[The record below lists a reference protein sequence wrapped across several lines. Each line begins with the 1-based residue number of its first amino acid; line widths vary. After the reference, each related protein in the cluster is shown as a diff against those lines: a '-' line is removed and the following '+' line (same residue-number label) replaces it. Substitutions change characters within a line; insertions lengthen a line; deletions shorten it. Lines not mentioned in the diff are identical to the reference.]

1 MQSLDELVDEMFR
14 RLTVGGAAVEI
25 TSGSPGFPSKTGLHE
40 RRRGNIKASGNDE
53 GIEFEALP
61 SPMSLASPASA
72 DRTSTVNQSM
82 VNLLNAILGTGVLGL
97 PYCFKTCGVLL
108 STMAILICLAVCTFS
123 LQALLYCSTVTSKYS
138 YEDVAHATLGLNGRR
153 VVRLSTLA
161 LLLGCVVAY
170 INIISDIF
178 SSVAGTIV
186 PPGAEPSRQQVMILV
201 VVMGFFPLT
210 LLIRSAKSIA
220 STSGFGLAM
229 VWLSLCFVTL
239 CLTLSNS
246 FSRSNVLFIS
256 GPLLSLCFVTLEFFS
271 CSNLCL
277 SLHMSLAE
285 KSW

>member
-1 MQSLDELVDEMFR
+1 MLDELVDEMFR
-14 RLTVGGAAVEI
+14 RLTVGGAAVEV
-25 TSGSPGFPSKTGLHE
+25 TSGFPSKTGLHE
-40 RRRGNIKASGNDE
+40 RRRGNVKGATDDGVE
-53 GIEFEALP
+53 LEA
-61 SPMSLASPASA
+61 LASPRSPASPVSA

-97 PYCFKTCGVLL
+97 PYCYKTCGVLL
-108 STMAILICLAVCTFS
+108 STVAILICLAVCTFS
-123 LQALLYCSTVTSKYS
+123 LQALLYSSTVTSKYS

-153 VVRLSTLA
+153 VVRVSTLA
-161 LLLGCVVAY
+161 LLMGCVVAY

-229 VWLSLCFVTL
+229 VWFSV
-239 CLTLSNS
+239 SPS
-246 FSRSNVLFIS
+246 FFLVLFVLHFLLLPS
-256 GPLLSLCFVTLEFFS
+256 PSLRVPLCG
-271 CSNLCL
+271 
-277 SLHMSLAE
+277 
-285 KSW
+285 

>member
-14 RLTVGGAAVEI
+14 RLTVGGAAVEV
-25 TSGSPGFPSKTGLHE
+25 TSGAPGFPSKTGLHE
-40 RRRGNIKASGNDE
+40 RRKGNVKGVNDDGVE
-53 GIEFEALP
+53 LET
-61 SPMSLASPASA
+61 LASSPGAPSSSSST

-108 STMAILICLAVCTFS
+108 STVAILICLAVCTFS
-123 LQALLYCSTVTSKYS
+123 LQALLYSSTVTSKYS

-153 VVRLSTLA
+153 VVRTATLA
-161 LLLGCVVAY
+161 LLMGCVVAY

-210 LLIRSAKSIA
+210 LLVRSAKSIA

-229 VWLSLCFVTL
+229 VW
-239 CLTLSNS
+239 
-246 FSRSNVLFIS
+246 FSPCAPPPNPPLFVLF
-256 GPLLSLCFVTLEFFS
+256 FFLDSAS
-271 CSNLCL
+271 CY
-277 SLHMSLAE
+277 HRRA
-285 KSW
+285 